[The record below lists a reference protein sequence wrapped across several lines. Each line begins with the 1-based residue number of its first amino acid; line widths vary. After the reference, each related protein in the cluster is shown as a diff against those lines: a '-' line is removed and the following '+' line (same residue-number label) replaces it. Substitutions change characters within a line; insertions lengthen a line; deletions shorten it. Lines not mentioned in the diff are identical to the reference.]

1 MFLFPGL
8 ISLVDGYRVL
18 PGFSE
23 GPIASADLFPRFTE
37 FLRNLV
43 AKLFVF
49 DVVYRVLPGFP
60 KVLRLR
66 VYRVSFKRLASLV
79 DDYRVLPG
87 FSFPR
92 VLRIRVFTEFFFFW
106 LPSFTLERRGRSP
119 HSDASGERVQTAA
132 PFVCLRRRVELLTLA
147 DGARRRRRRPPPP
160 PHHHHHHHQTATP

>member
-92 VLRIRVFTEFFFFW
+92 VLRIRVFTEFFFF
-106 LPSFTLERRGRSP
+106 GY
-119 HSDASGERVQTAA
+119 RVSLWNGGA
-132 PFVCLRRRVELLTLA
+132 
-147 DGARRRRRRPPPP
+147 ARRIPTRLANAFKQPRRLFVFDV
-160 PHHHHHHHQTATP
+160 ASSC